1 MEGREKVYTIC
12 DNMCLEES
20 LTKEQIEDTVDEQVR
35 SYGVP
40 TNGVLRFDG
49 TEAQI
54 PGGYEKVT
62 DLDDLGTIVNLFG
75 DVLGTNSTETLSL
88 NAHIVATKISTKV
101 WKFDIEGQMDIANPQ
116 NNYEWGI
123 MPSKIS
129 ALLNAAIGKQVQ
141 YDPSLRTQGNWSI
154 FKTSDNTP
162 YINYY
167 NYGTSYEYNVNQYLL
182 FARYYTT
189 DGSIGGYNTQ
199 AFESSTHVYATI
211 YLKEV

>member
-1 MEGREKVYTIC
+1 MEGHEKVYTIC

-20 LTKEQIEDTVDEQVR
+20 LTKEQIEDTVDTQVR

-40 TNGVLRFDG
+40 TNSVLRFDG

-88 NAHIVATKISTKV
+88 NAHIVATKISTEV
-101 WKFDIEGQMDIANPQ
+101 WKFDIEGHMNIVNPQ

-141 YDPSLRTQGNWSI
+141 YDPSLRLQGTWNIIKS
-154 FKTSDNTP
+154 SNSLP
-162 YINYY
+162 YLDFY
-167 NYGTSYEYNVNQYLL
+167 NFGTTYEYNVDTYFT
-182 FARYYTT
+182 FARYYTI
-189 DGSIGGYNTQ
+189 DGSIGGYNTA
-199 AFESSTHVYATI
+199 AFEPSTYVYATI